1 MTQTFTLPRQHS
13 WVDSFAASDKS
24 CPFSPRYRTL
34 ATRKETL
41 SLKIKK
47 PDLLAESQNKENS
60 RKVHALQKSHNA
72 IFSPRYQN
80 RKKSLH
86 NADKLD
92 SNVLSP
98 RYRNMRSPRSIVLL
112 ETEQDS
118 ESSDVLDDFDAR
130 AKVFSP
136 RYGATVTPKLEETD
150 SEAEDEPV
158 AKLTTVFALLENLDD
173 SCSEVDDDVSVVD

>member
-1 MTQTFTLPRQHS
+1 MTQTFSLPRQHS

-34 ATRKETL
+34 APRKETL
-41 SLKIKK
+41 SLKLKK
-47 PDLLAESQNKENS
+47 PDLLAERQNKENS
-60 RKVHALQKSHNA
+60 NKVHALQKSQNA
-72 IFSPRYQN
+72 VFSPRYQN

-86 NADKLD
+86 NVDKLS
-92 SNVLSP
+92 SNILSP

-118 ESSDVLDDFDAR
+118 ESSDVLEDFDAR

-136 RYGATVTPKLEETD
+136 RYGAIVTPKLEETD
-150 SEAEDEPV
+150 SEAEDESV
-158 AKLTTVFALLENLDD
+158 AKLTTVFALLENLND